1 MSTTFSPGSSRLLQ
15 LGVAGS
21 ASRLRS
27 SSSKKPPEPLRRAV
41 ADCLSSSPPPATSH
55 HGSIPSMPPSEARRN
70 LRDYL
75 SAAATTDLT
84 YNVLLEHTIAER
96 DRSPAVVTRCV
107 ALLKRYLL
115 RYKPSE
121 ETLLQVDRFCVNLIA
136 ECDASLKQK
145 LLPVLSAPLGASP
158 LPVSSFASGALVKSL
173 HYVRSLVAL
182 HIPRRS
188 FQPAAFAGA
197 TLASR
202 KLLPSLSSLLS
213 KSFDSQLSPAAA
225 ESPQKK
231 DAADLSVSNLSN
243 IEEFN
248 ALEDIEY
255 ISSDL
260 LNWRWVGE
268 LQLSSASSESERPVN
283 LQDMN
288 NCNLLEVGAA
298 GLLVG
303 DMEAKMKGQHWKY
316 FGTTEMPYLEQ
327 LLQPASVTMITNSV
341 SARSHLRAITA
352 TKRTRAG
359 PQQIWD
365 DSTVST
371 FRPRARPLFQYRHYS
386 EQQPLR
392 LNPAEVGE
400 VIAAVWSEASSTP
413 SNPMTVS
420 PQLNSRTGKTSMD
433 VAMSVLIK
441 LVIDMYATVN
451 LVVYVLDARIAA
463 PLTLSMLE
471 EMLCS
476 TNTACRIRVFD
487 LILNLGVHAQL
498 LEPKISV
505 NASTIEE
512 EYAQETFIDN
522 ENRLLLQGTRTRDLP
537 KMSSTSSAIENF
549 ESWILKI
556 LFEILLVLVQV
567 EEKEESVWASA
578 LSCLLYFVCDRGKIR
593 RKQLSGLDIR
603 VIKALLGTSKRN
615 SWSEV
620 VHSKLI
626 CIMTNMFYR
635 SPELDGSIKATSSAS
650 SFLIEQVDLIG
661 GVEFIL
667 YKIKGLI
674 LLIQYSLATTREE
687 RRNLY
692 SVLFDYVLHQIN
704 EACAAAGLSEYTDD
718 EIQPLAVQLALAD
731 APEAFYISI
740 KLGVEGIGEIL
751 RRSIAASLS
760 GFSNSERLNQLL
772 ANITEKFDT
781 IVASFTHL
789 DKEFLHLRQ
798 ITKSSKYMETIQEL
812 RNDISMSVNLAW
824 ATLHSL
830 LHSERATNRQN
841 GYIWLGD
848 LLIAEVSEESGG
860 SIWLSIKDLQQ
871 KIANCGASDSLITSD
886 IPISVHLLCG
896 LLKSKNSVIRWGF
909 LFILERL
916 LMRSKFLLD
925 ENETQRSTVGSA
937 SQDQKDTRLEK
948 ANAVIDIMSSALS
961 LMAQIN
967 ETDRLNILKAT
978 LKLADIYLKYIF
990 RNWHERMCD
999 ILFSQLCLKVLS
1011 TDEEAVPSSAER
1023 NNKFDTSH
1031 RNSYKESMDDA
1042 DTRPRYNN
1050 VSVLTCETASMA
1062 AMLLR
1067 GQAIVPMQLVARVP
1081 AALFYWPLIQLA
1093 GAATDNIALGVAV
1106 GSKGRGNIPGATSDI
1121 RATLLLLLIGKCT
1134 ADTVA
1139 FQEVGG
1145 EEFFRELLD
1154 DTDSRVAY
1162 YSSAFLLKARK
1173 FRLFQRMMTEEPEK
1187 YQNMLQKL
1195 VFKAQQSNNEKLLEN
1210 PYLQMCGILQLSNE
1224 L

>member
-70 LRDYL
+70 LRVCSVLLTDYL

-371 FRPRARPLFQYRHYS
+371 FRPRARPLFQYRHYRVALPLLCMCMVDHAS
-386 EQQPLR
+386 DEQQPLR

-441 LVIDMYATVN
+441 LVIDM
-451 LVVYVLDARIAA
+451 YVLDARIAA

-667 YKIKGLI
+667 YK
-674 LLIQYSLATTREE
+674 YSLATTREE

-967 ETDRLNILKAT
+967 ETDRLNILK
-978 LKLADIYLKYIF
+978 
-990 RNWHERMCD
+990 MCD

-1173 FRLFQRMMTEEPEK
+1173 RMMTEEPEK